1 MSGTFHAQLSMTWCI
16 STVPQQ
22 QPPVPEGDRA
32 TRDSSVSHWNYE
44 VTRVGIPGGG
54 WGDMRPLD
62 SRREND
68 DRPSLGVSGW
78 GNWPMP
84 ISAIAVHVGIPG
96 GEFPCAGTTKS
107 EKENRS
113 SPPHDAPLIDVHPPF
128 PLPNAK
134 GVVPYSP
141 GLRRQ
146 RRYPGY
152 GGRRS
157 YQPQSGCAEG
167 SNGWHAH
174 SPFAFIRIHSRSP
187 PSPSPTVRTI
197 RAWATTPGNGP
208 LKQPKGCKPNII
220 LPSIRNAPDVQMGRP
235 PTGQRPDLC
244 EPKPA
249 AWVNRKKKQHALK
262 GQTTLP
268 PGASSKAMSDSLMR
282 VDAKAAW
289 DAPSALLYILGL
301 FPRALP

>member
-1 MSGTFHAQLSMTWCI
+1 
-16 STVPQQ
+16 
-22 QPPVPEGDRA
+22 
-32 TRDSSVSHWNYE
+32 
-44 VTRVGIPGGG
+44 
-54 WGDMRPLD
+54 
-62 SRREND
+62 
-68 DRPSLGVSGW
+68 
-78 GNWPMP
+78 MP

-208 LKQPKGCKPNII
+208 LKQPKGCKTDII
-220 LPSIRNAPDVQMGRP
+220 LPSIRNAPEVRMGRP

-268 PGASSKAMSDSLMR
+268 PGDSSKAMSDSVMR

-289 DAPSALLYILGL
+289 VAPSGLLYILGL

>member
-1 MSGTFHAQLSMTWCI
+1 MSHIHDIHTPHMPPIRTIGTTPSGLLIFLAFTRGSASAAQ
-16 STVPQQ
+16 P
-22 QPPVPEGDRA
+22 RA
-32 TRDSSVSHWNYE
+32 LWQNP
-44 VTRVGIPGGG
+44 VGIPGGG
-54 WGDMRPLD
+54 WGKARPSD
-62 SRREND
+62 SRRGNGD
-68 DRPSLGVSGW
+68 GPTLGVSGW
-78 GNWPMP
+78 VNWSAP
-84 ISAIAVHVGIPG
+84 IYAHPIH
-96 GEFPCAGTTKS
+96 
-107 EKENRS
+107 
-113 SPPHDAPLIDVHPPF
+113 VHPPF

-174 SPFAFIRIHSRSP
+174 SPLAFIRIHSQFS
-187 PSPSPTVRTI
+187 PSPAPTVRTI
-197 RAWATTPGNGP
+197 PSWDTTTGNGP
-208 LKQPKGCKPNII
+208 LKKPKGCKPDII
-220 LPSIRNAPDVQMGRP
+220 LPSIRNAPDVRMGRP

-244 EPKPA
+244 EPRPA

-268 PGASSKAMSDSLMR
+268 PGASSKAMSDSVMR

-289 DAPSALLYILGL
+289 DAPSGLIYILGL
-301 FPRALP
+301 FHRALP